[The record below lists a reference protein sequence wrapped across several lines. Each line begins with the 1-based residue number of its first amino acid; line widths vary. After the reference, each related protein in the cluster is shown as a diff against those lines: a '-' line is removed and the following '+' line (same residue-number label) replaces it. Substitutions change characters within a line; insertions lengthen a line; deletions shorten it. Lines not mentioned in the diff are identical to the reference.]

1 MSADDPNGI
10 RDGLKRAAD
19 GAAPR
24 AIDLDAVLTASRAR
38 RRSGRTA
45 VVGAGSAAAT
55 LLAVG
60 GLVMGLQGTGLLS
73 TTAGSD
79 SDSDSDSA
87 SIAESPM
94 QAREESAD
102 GFASDA
108 SLAPPE
114 KVNPCGAPVAKA
126 TDAAAGS
133 LSVAVEP
140 IAVVS
145 TGRVGSARVTV
156 TNPGP
161 ATVAGEVRIAPAM
174 TIADDGVTVWHS
186 NGAVSPATIPVA
198 LTPGESIQL
207 EGLVE
212 AVSCTAAE
220 ETAEAFPPG
229 LAPLTPGAYG
239 VTAVVVFVADGT
251 SVPEY
256 LIAPLAP
263 LTVE

>member
-10 RDGLKRAAD
+10 RGGLKRAAD

-38 RRSGRTA
+38 RRAGRTS

-79 SDSDSDSA
+79 PDSA
-87 SIAESPM
+87 ITAESPM

-102 GFASDA
+102 GFASET

-114 KVNPCGAPVAKA
+114 KVNPCGAPVAEA

-140 IAVVS
+140 IAAVP
-145 TGRVGSARVTV
+145 TGGVGSARVTV
-156 TNPGP
+156 TNPGS

-198 LTPGESIQL
+198 LAPGESIQL
-207 EGLVE
+207 EGRVE
-212 AVSCTAAE
+212 AVACTAAE
-220 ETAEAFPPG
+220 EVAEAFPPG
-229 LAPLTPGAYG
+229 LPPLTPGPYA
-239 VTAVVVFVADGT
+239 VTAIVVFVADGT
-251 SVPEY
+251 SAPEY

-263 LTVE
+263 LTVQ

>member
-38 RRSGRTA
+38 RRAGRMS

-60 GLVMGLQGTGLLS
+60 GLVIGLQGTGLLS

-79 SDSDSDSA
+79 PDSA

-108 SLAPPE
+108 SLPPPE
-114 KVNPCGAPVAKA
+114 KVNLCGAPVAEA

-140 IAVVS
+140 IAAMPA
-145 TGRVGSARVTV
+145 GGVGSALVTV

-161 ATVAGEVRIAPAM
+161 ATVTGEVRVAPAM

-186 NGAVSPATIPVA
+186 NGAMPPESTPIVLA
-198 LTPGESIQL
+198 PGESIQL

-212 AVSCTAAE
+212 AVACTAAAE
-220 ETAEAFPPG
+220 EAAEAFPPG
-229 LAPLTPGAYG
+229 LPPLTPGAYG

-251 SVPEY
+251 SAPEY
-256 LIAPLAP
+256 VIAPLAP

>member
-1 MSADDPNGI
+1 MSAGDPNGI

-24 AIDLDAVLTASRAR
+24 AIDLDAVLAASRAR
-38 RRSGRTA
+38 RRARRTA

-73 TTAGSD
+73 TTAGSAP
-79 SDSDSDSA
+79 DSA

-94 QAREESAD
+94 EAREESAD

-114 KVNPCGAPVAKA
+114 KVNPCGAPVAEA
-126 TDAAAGS
+126 TDATAGS

-140 IAVVS
+140 IASVP
-145 TGRVGSARVTV
+145 TGGVGSARVTV
-156 TNPGP
+156 TNPGS
-161 ATVAGEVRIAPAM
+161 ATIAGEVRVAPAM

-186 NGAVSPATIPVA
+186 NGAVSPETIPVA
-198 LTPGESIQL
+198 LAPGESIQL

-212 AVSCTAAE
+212 AVSCTEADEAA
-220 ETAEAFPPG
+220 AAFPPG
-229 LAPLTPGAYG
+229 LPPLTPGAYG

-251 SVPEY
+251 GAPEY
-256 LIAPLAP
+256 LIAPLAR